1 VARVSLQA
9 SGVTTSNA
17 SAADDRAADG
27 LSLREILTEDLATYD
42 HRLVEPGLWAVAVH
56 RLGSRLDQ
64 VGSPALRRPL
74 EVAHKLLF
82 TAVDWVW
89 GINLPRTTRLGRRV
103 RIWHNGSIWLNAR
116 SIGND
121 VQIRHDTTLGSV
133 RIRDSQRPEQLPV
146 IEDGADIG
154 SGACILG
161 PVTLGR
167 GAVVGANA
175 VVLQSVPPE
184 ATVFGVPARIMP
196 KGL

>member
-1 VARVSLQA
+1 VES
-9 SGVTTSNA
+9 
-17 SAADDRAADG
+17 
-27 LSLREILTEDLATYD
+27 LSLRELLSEDFETYD
-42 HRLVEPGLWAVAVH
+42 RALGEPGLWAVAVH
-56 RLGSRLDQ
+56 RLGSRIDQ
-64 VGSPALRRPL
+64 VPLPALRRPL
-74 EVAHKLLF
+74 EVAHRLAF

-133 RIRDSQRPEQLPV
+133 RLSDSSRPEQLPV
-146 IEDGADIG
+146 IEDGAEIG
-154 SGACILG
+154 SGSCILG
-161 PVTLGR
+161 PITLGR

-184 ATVFGVPARIMP
+184 ATVFGVPAKIMP
-196 KGL
+196 K